1 MVFEKK
7 IETNDTRREKGEK
20 YKVMT
25 LACSVGQVSK
35 QEMGCL
41 ITCED

>member
-25 LACSVGQVSK
+25 LACVGQVSK

-41 ITCED
+41 ITFED